1 MLLVTEI
8 DFETS
13 GASVRRTDRSKLGLL
28 LEQNLRNCCII
39 RVILRGTLG
48 FLHLT
53 QAVWGAAEL
62 VITGI
67 DPQTSD
73 ASACRIQRSQRFDTR
88 LENCLFVLLESSSQ
102 VHNRLG

>member
-1 MLLVTEI
+1 MLLVTGI

-13 GASVRRTDRSKLGLL
+13 GASVRRTESSELGLL
-28 LEQNLRNCCII
+28 LERDSQNCCII

-73 ASACRIQRSQRFDTR
+73 ASACRIQRSELGFILELDWKTVR
-88 LENCLFVLLESSSQ
+88 LF
-102 VHNRLG
+102 R

>member
-1 MLLVTEI
+1 MLLITGI

-13 GASVRRTDRSKLGLL
+13 GASVRRTESSKLGLL
-28 LEQNLRNCCII
+28 LERDPRNCCII

-53 QAVWGAAEL
+53 QAVWGA
-62 VITGI
+62 GI

-73 ASACRIQRSQRFDTR
+73 ASACRIERSELGFIFELDWKTVR
-88 LENCLFVLLESSSQ
+88 LFC
-102 VHNRLG
+102 

>member
-1 MLLVTEI
+1 MLLVTGI
-8 DFETS
+8 DFETP
-13 GASVRRTDRSKLGLL
+13 GASVRRTESSELGLL
-28 LEQNLRNCCII
+28 LERDPRNCCII

-73 ASACRIQRSQRFDTR
+73 ASACRIQRSELGFIFELDWNIVR
-88 LENCLFVLLESSSQ
+88 LFC
-102 VHNRLG
+102 

>member
-1 MLLVTEI
+1 MLGEGYSAAN
-8 DFETS
+8 FETS
-13 GASVRRTDRSKLGLL
+13 GASVRRTESSELGLL
-28 LEQNLRNCCII
+28 LERDPRNCCII
-39 RVILRGTLG
+39 RVMLRDTLG

-73 ASACRIQRSQRFDTR
+73 ASACRIQRSELGFILELDWKNVR
-88 LENCLFVLLESSSQ
+88 LFC
-102 VHNRLG
+102 

>member
-1 MLLVTEI
+1 MLGEGYSAAGHRNRFRDI
-8 DFETS
+8 RR
-13 GASVRRTDRSKLGLL
+13 VRSSNRELGTRSAARTRSAKLLYYSSHP
-28 LEQNLRNCCII
+28 E
-39 RVILRGTLG
+39 GTLG

-73 ASACRIQRSQRFDTR
+73 ASACRIQRSELGFILELDWKTVR
-88 LENCLFVLLESSSQ
+88 LFC
-102 VHNRLG
+102 

>member
-1 MLLVTEI
+1 MLLVTGI

-13 GASVRRTDRSKLGLL
+13 GASVRRTESSELGLL
-28 LEQNLRNCCII
+28 LERDPRNCCII

-53 QAVWGAAEL
+53 QAAWGAAEL

-73 ASACRIQRSQRFDTR
+73 ASACRIQRSELGFILELDWKTVR
-88 LENCLFVLLESSSQ
+88 LFC
-102 VHNRLG
+102 